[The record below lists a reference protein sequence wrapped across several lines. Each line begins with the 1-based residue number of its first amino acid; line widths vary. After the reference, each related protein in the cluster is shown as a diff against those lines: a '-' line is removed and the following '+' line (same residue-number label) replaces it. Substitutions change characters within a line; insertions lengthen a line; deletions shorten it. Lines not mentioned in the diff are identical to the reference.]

1 MRGRA
6 PWGSRGSAGVRGL
19 RAGGGVGRGG
29 RHRPAPPPLPG
40 PCAGLRAALDAGR
53 VPGAGEGRRDAEL
66 PGRMNRQT
74 DGGRWEGPVRR
85 RCAGARAS
93 GAAGQGPAP
102 VRLAAASASS
112 FPQWGC
118 AAPARTVCPS
128 APSRRLCWGMAGPRS
143 PSSVSRRRR
152 SSPVRVFEFHGVVPS
167 PPPPISET
175 RSFGRSVLNTVSE
188 GMEVQNSVFGT

>member
-1 MRGRA
+1 MGQPRLRGGKGPAGRGWGGEGGTAPRPRPCRA
-6 PWGSRGSAGVRGL
+6 P
-19 RAGGGVGRGG
+19 
-29 RHRPAPPPLPG
+29 
-40 PCAGLRAALDAGR
+40 
-53 VPGAGEGRRDAEL
+53 VPGCGRLLTLGGSLGREEGRRDEEL
-66 PGRMNRQT
+66 PGRMNRRT

-112 FPQWGC
+112 FPQWDC

-152 SSPVRVFEFHGVVPS
+152 SS
-167 PPPPISET
+167 
-175 RSFGRSVLNTVSE
+175 RSGSLNST
-188 GMEVQNSVFGT
+188 G